1 MIIQENKELA
11 QSLAA
16 KIDPR
21 SFSFRLPGLFAWGVL
36 LFAIVGWFFYPRVVL
51 EVARI
56 VAFYSLIRFIL
67 ITLFYVVGLF
77 KMTRAIQSVERGVFN
92 GKSKAQVAAYQSV
105 QHVVLVANYHEPV
118 EIIERTLHSLAAQPN
133 ASKQL
138 IVVLAM
144 EEREENCREKAETI
158 MKLFDG
164 SFMHLMA
171 TYHPI
176 DLPDEIVGKGPNLT
190 YAARQVKTELID
202 RLGLPVENMTV
213 SSSDVDSILYQGYF
227 DELSMRFVEDARR
240 HQTIWQPP
248 QLLDNGIWGT
258 AASIRL
264 MTYFISA
271 THVAELA
278 NPWGMALPLSTYSMS
293 FKLACEI
300 GYWDATM
307 IADDV
312 HMFLRC
318 FFGLGGKM
326 YLDPIFLPCKGNP
339 IHADSLWQA
348 WVNFY
353 RQHMRHGW
361 GAEDIG
367 YVLQQWRQPTGAPF
381 IMILARFAKILHD
394 PMIFSAGSLL
404 IMIGTLLSLFVE
416 GNPVITFPIISPE
429 WTTVFQILNAL
440 SVYSLIAIWLLE
452 RTRSSAGWA
461 SWRPWILIKEAVL
474 MVIFPFMLVLLVGM
488 PVLHA
493 HTKMA
498 LGQQLTFHR
507 TPKRA

>member
-1 MIIQENKELA
+1 MTVQENTELA

-16 KIDPR
+16 KINPR

-36 LFAIVGWFFYPRVVL
+36 LFAVVGWFFYPRAVL
-51 EVARI
+51 EVARV

-67 ITLFYVVGLF
+67 ITVFYVIGLF
-77 KMTRAIQSVERGVFN
+77 RMTKAIQRVKRGVFQ
-92 GKSKAQVAAYQSV
+92 GKSPAEVAKFRSV
-105 QHVVLVANYHEPV
+105 KHVVLVANYKEPV
-118 EIIERTLHSLAAQPN
+118 QIIERTLNALAAQPN
-133 ASKQL
+133 AKNQL

-144 EEREENCREKAETI
+144 EEREEGCREKAGQLI
-158 MKLFDG
+158 SRFSGKFL
-164 SFMHLMA
+164 HLVA
-171 TYHPI
+171 TYHPD

-190 YAARQVKTELID
+190 WAARRVKADLID
-202 RLGLPVENMTV
+202 PLGLPVENMTV
-213 SSSDVDSILYQGYF
+213 SSSDVDSILYPGYF
-227 DELSMRFVEDARR
+227 DELSMRFVEDAER

-248 QLLDNGIWGT
+248 QLLDNGIWNT

-278 NPWGMALPLSTYSMS
+278 NPWGMPLPLSTYSMS
-293 FKLACEI
+293 FKLACEV
-300 GYWDATM
+300 GYWDGRV

-318 FFGLGGKM
+318 YFGLGGKM
-326 YLDPIFLPCKGNP
+326 HLKPIFLPCTGNP
-339 IHADSLWQA
+339 IHGDTLWQS

-367 YVLQQWRQPTGAPF
+367 YVIQQWGKPTGAPF
-381 IMILARFAKILHD
+381 IKTLARFAKIIHD
-394 PMIFSAGSLL
+394 PMIFSAGGLL
-404 IMIGTLLSLFVE
+404 VMIGTFLSMVVD

-429 WTTVFQILNAL
+429 WTTVFQLLNAL

-452 RTRSSAGWA
+452 RTRSAANLA
-461 SWRPWILIKEAVL
+461 SWRVWIIIKEAVL
-474 MVIFPFMLVLLVGM
+474 MLVFPVMLVLLVGM

-507 TPKRA
+507 TPKKA